1 MAAIKWDST
10 FSVSVAEMDQQH
22 QKLIALVNELD
33 DAMRQGKGK
42 EIISRVINGLVAYT
56 RTHFGAEERL
66 FAQYGYP
73 DADTQKREHEDF
85 VTKVAQFQAEYNSGK
100 IGLTIQIMNFL
111 SNWLQHHIKVVDK
124 KYGPFLNSKGVK

>member
-42 EIISRVINGLVAYT
+42 EVVSKVIGGLVTYT

-66 FAQYGYP
+66 LTQHGYP
-73 DADTQKREHEDF
+73 ELDVQKKEHEDF
-85 VTKVAQFQAEYNSGK
+85 VAKAAQFQADYNSGRM
-100 IGLTIQIMNFL
+100 GLSIQIMNFL
-111 SNWLQHHIKVVDK
+111 SNWLQHHIKVLDK
-124 KYGPFLNSKGVK
+124 KYGPFLNGKGVR